1 MCRLNCGSFAAKFT
15 AAGKADR
22 DSARVEGI
30 LAIGPFW
37 KEARFDG
44 AKFKG

>member
-1 MCRLNCGSFAAKFT
+1 MCRLNCGSFAAEFT

-22 DSARVEGI
+22 EFARVVGVLPI
-30 LAIGPFW
+30 DPFW

>member
-1 MCRLNCGSFAAKFT
+1 MCRLNCGSFAARIT

-22 DSARVEGI
+22 KFARVVSISEKD
-30 LAIGPFW
+30 PFW

-44 AKFKG
+44 A